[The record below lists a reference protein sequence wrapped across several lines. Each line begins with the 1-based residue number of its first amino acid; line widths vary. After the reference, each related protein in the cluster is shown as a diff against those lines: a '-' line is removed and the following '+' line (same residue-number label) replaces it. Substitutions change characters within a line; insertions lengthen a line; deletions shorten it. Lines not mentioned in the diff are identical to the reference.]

1 MIKSFADDDT
11 YKLFFGMRSR
21 RLPQALGFVRSANKK
36 LMQIDAAT
44 QLSDLASPPGNKLHS
59 LKEDRQGQH
68 AIKVNDQYR
77 ICFTWH
83 DGDAYNVE
91 VTDYH

>member
-1 MIKSFADDDT
+1 MIKSFADDVT
-11 YKLFFGMRSR
+11 YALFMGKRPR
-21 RLPQALGFVRSANKK
+21 RLPQAPGFVRSVQKK
-36 LMQIDAAT
+36 LMQIDAAAL
-44 QLSDLASPPGNKLHS
+44 LSDLKSPPGNKLHA
-59 LKEDRQGQH
+59 LEEDRLGQH

-83 DGDAYNVE
+83 DGNAYDVE

>member
-1 MIKSFADDDT
+1 MIKSFADDTT
-11 YKLFFGMRSR
+11 YALFIGKRPR
-21 RLPQALGFVRSANKK
+21 RLPQATGFVRSAQKK
-36 LMQIDAAT
+36 LMQLDAAA
-44 QLSDLASPPGNKLHS
+44 QLSDLRSPPGNKLHP
-59 LKEDRQGQH
+59 LEEDRLGQH

-83 DGDAYNVE
+83 DGNAYDVE